1 MNTIFRLIAQEE
13 LRQES
18 SINLIASENYVSKG
32 VMAATG
38 SVLTNKYAE
47 GYPGKRY
54 YGGCGVIDEI
64 EVETQRLGKKLF
76 KAEHINVQPHAGASA
91 NFCVFLALLNPGDTV
106 LAMSLA
112 AGGHL
117 THGHKVN
124 FSGKLYN
131 FVHYGVDPKTEQLDY
146 DLIEQLAQQHKPK
159 LLIAGASAYP
169 RLMDYERLAAI
180 ARSVGAYFMVDMAH
194 IAGMVAAGLIPSPV
208 PHADVVTSTTHKT
221 LRGPRGGIII
231 CKEKLAAAIDKAVMP
246 GSQGGPLMHVIA
258 AKGVGFEE
266 ALLPHFK
273 EYQQQILINAQTMAQ
288 AFKGLG
294 YRLVSGGTDTHLM
307 LIDLQHTPAGALTGK
322 DIEVV
327 LEQCGIVVNR
337 NAIPFDPLPPTVTS
351 GIRLGTPAITTRG
364 MQQHEC
370 LQIVDLIH
378 NVIMRRDDQDFL
390 AEIRAHVQGLCK
402 QFPIYQSKDRL

>member
-1 MNTIFRLIAQEE
+1 MNNIFRLIAQEE
-13 LRQES
+13 IRQES

-32 VMAATG
+32 VMTATG

-64 EVETQRLGKKLF
+64 EVETQRLGKELF

-131 FVHYGVDPKTEQLDY
+131 CVHYGVDQHTELLDY
-146 DLIEQLAQQHKPK
+146 PLIEQLAIQHKPK

-169 RLMDYERLAAI
+169 RLMDYERLASI
-180 ARSVGAYFMVDMAH
+180 AHSVGAYFMVDMAH
-194 IAGMVAAGLIPSPV
+194 IAGMVATGLIPSPV

-231 CKEKLAAAIDKAVMP
+231 CKEKLAATIDKAVMP

-258 AKGVGFEE
+258 A
-266 ALLPHFK
+266 
-273 EYQQQILINAQTMAQ
+273 
-288 AFKGLG
+288 
-294 YRLVSGGTDTHLM
+294 
-307 LIDLQHTPAGALTGK
+307 
-322 DIEVV
+322 
-327 LEQCGIVVNR
+327 
-337 NAIPFDPLPPTVTS
+337 
-351 GIRLGTPAITTRG
+351 
-364 MQQHEC
+364 
-370 LQIVDLIH
+370 
-378 NVIMRRDDQDFL
+378 
-390 AEIRAHVQGLCK
+390 
-402 QFPIYQSKDRL
+402 